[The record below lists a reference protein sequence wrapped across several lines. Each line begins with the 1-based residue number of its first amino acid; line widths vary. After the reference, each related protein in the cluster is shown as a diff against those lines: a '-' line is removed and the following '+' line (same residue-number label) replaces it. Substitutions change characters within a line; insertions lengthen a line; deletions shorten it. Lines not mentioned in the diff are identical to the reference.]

1 MTANMV
7 VEHLKNPKVIFKEIN
22 RVLKPDGIFIFHTP
36 NVLSYLGMI
45 RRLVP
50 NILKDKIIFLI
61 EGRKKKDIFNAYRRV
76 NTRKN
81 IIRLAEETGFQ
92 ILKIKMVVTSAQ
104 FAIIPPLMLIEL
116 IWIKL
121 LMTKPLKSL
130 RTNIIAILR
139 KEK

>member
-1 MTANMV
+1 MV